1 MRVARPG
8 RDAVAVSEFV
18 ALIDSW
24 KDAHGQPSD
33 SSIARAIGVRPQTIS
48 SWRTR
53 GIREL
58 PEQDTLT
65 RLAGF
70 LGVDLERV
78 LLPAVLRDAGY
89 LPKRRPDDPD
99 GEEPTSQEAG

>member
-1 MRVARPG
+1 M
-8 RDAVAVSEFV
+8 SEFV

-33 SSIARAIGVRPQTIS
+33 SSIARAIGIRPQTIS

-58 PEQDTLT
+58 PEQETLI
-65 RLAGF
+65 RLAAF
-70 LGVDLERV
+70 LRVDLERV
-78 LLPAVLRDAGY
+78 LLPAVLRDSGY
-89 LPKRRPDDPD
+89 IPKENPGG
-99 GEEPTSQEAG
+99 GESEPRATSSEAG